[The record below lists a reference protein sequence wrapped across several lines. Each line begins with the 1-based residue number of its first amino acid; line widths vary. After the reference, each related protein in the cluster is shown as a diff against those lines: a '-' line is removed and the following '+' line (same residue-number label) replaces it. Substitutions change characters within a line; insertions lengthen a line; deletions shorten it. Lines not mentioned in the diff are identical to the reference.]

1 MEYRRMLMAKQ
12 YLTRFD
18 EILCEMADKM
28 LNKQFCDNITIDFI
42 ICMIPHHEAAI
53 KMCENLLKYTN
64 YLPLQRVAKN
74 IIQMQKK
81 GIEQMT
87 EILRTTSGYCNTKQK
102 VQSYLQR
109 YLSITNE
116 MVNKMKNSPRC
127 YSINLDF
134 VGEMIPHHEGA
145 IQMCH
150 NLLKYY
156 IDPRLKTVAESIIQE
171 QSRGVIEL
179 KNIQRNLCTYR

>member
-28 LNKQFCDNITIDFI
+28 LSCQFNDNITIDFI
-42 ICMIPHHEAAI
+42 VCMIPHHQAAI
-53 KMCENLLKYTN
+53 YMCQNLLKYTN
-64 YLPLQRVAKN
+64 YLPLQRIAKN
-74 IIQMQKK
+74 IIQMQTK

-87 EILRTTSGYCNTKQK
+87 EILRTTAGYFNTKQN
-102 VQSYLQR
+102 VQAYIQR

-116 MVNKMKNSPRC
+116 MIEKMKDSPRC
-127 YSINLDF
+127 YNINLDF

-145 IQMCH
+145 IQMCQ
-150 NLLKYY
+150 NLLRYY
-156 IDPRLKTVAESIIQE
+156 IDPRLKVVAESIIQE
-171 QSRGVIEL
+171 QSRGVMEL
-179 KNIQRNLCTYR
+179 KNIQRNLCGH